1 MQAKELISYDI
12 PSLKPEDSGDTTLA
26 MMDEYRVSHIALVKD
41 GEYLGLIS
49 DNDIYN
55 FFEDT
60 GEEIKIQKLSLMR
73 PFVKVQN
80 HVLEVVKIMG
90 EARISVIP
98 VLDDKETYIGSILSQ
113 DVAYAMSKL
122 ISANE
127 PGGVIVLEVNVNDYS
142 LSHIAQI
149 VESDGGKILSCS
161 TSTPNESTKLEVVLK
176 INKIDL
182 SRIIQTFDRFK
193 YNIKESYHQST
204 FDEDLQRR
212 YDLFMNYLN
221 M

>member
-1 MQAKELISYDI
+1 MQAKELISYDL
-12 PSLKPEDSGDTTLA
+12 PFLKPQNSGDDALA
-26 MMDEYRVSHIALVKD
+26 MMDENRVSHIALVKD
-41 GEYLGLIS
+41 GAYLGLIS

-60 GEEIKIQKLSLMR
+60 AEEIKSQKLSLMR
-73 PFVKVQN
+73 PFVKAQN
-80 HVLEVVKIMG
+80 HIFEVIKIMG
-90 EARISVIP
+90 EARISVVP
-98 VLDDKETYIGSILSQ
+98 VLDDKENYVGSILSQ
-113 DVAYAMSKL
+113 DIAYTLSKL
-122 ISANE
+122 TSANE
-127 PGGVIVLEVNVNDYS
+127 PGGVVVLELNVNDYS

-149 VESDGGKILSCS
+149 VESDGAKILNCS
-161 TSTPNESTKLEVVLK
+161 TSTPSDSTKLEVVLK

-182 SRIIQTFDRFK
+182 SRIIQTFDRYK
-193 YNIKESYHQST
+193 YTIKESYHQST

>member
-1 MQAKELISYDI
+1 MRAKELISYDL
-12 PSLKPEDSGDTTLA
+12 PCLKPQNSGDEALV
-26 MMDEYRVSHIALVKD
+26 MMDENKVSHVALVKE

-60 GEEIKIQKLSLMR
+60 SDLIKNQKLSLMR
-73 PFVKVQN
+73 PFVRSQD
-80 HVLEVVKIMG
+80 HVFEVIKIMG
-90 EARISVIP
+90 EARISVVP
-98 VLDDKETYIGSILSQ
+98 VLDDKENYVGSILSQ
-113 DVAYAMSKL
+113 DLAYTFSKL
-122 ISANE
+122 TSANE
-127 PGGVIVLEVNVNDYS
+127 PGGVIVLELNINDYS

-149 VESDGGKILSCS
+149 VESEGGKILNCS
-161 TSTPNESTKLEVVLK
+161 TSTPADSTKLEVILK

-182 SRIIQTFDRFK
+182 SSIIQTFDRFK
-193 YNIKESYHQST
+193 YNIKERYHQST

>member
-1 MQAKELISYDI
+1 MQAKELISYDL
-12 PSLKPEDSGDTTLA
+12 PFLKPQNSGDDALA
-26 MMDEYRVSHIALVKD
+26 MMDENRVSHIALVKD
-41 GEYLGLIS
+41 AEYLGLIS

-60 GEEIKIQKLSLMR
+60 SEEIKTQKLSLMR
-73 PFVKVQN
+73 PFVKLQN
-80 HVLEVVKIMG
+80 HIFEVIKIMG
-90 EARISVIP
+90 EARISVVP
-98 VLDDKETYIGSILSQ
+98 VLDDQENYVGCILSQ
-113 DVAYAMSKL
+113 DIAYTLSKL
-122 ISANE
+122 TSANE
-127 PGGVIVLEVNVNDYS
+127 PGGVIVLELNVNDYS

-149 VESDGGKILSCS
+149 VESDGAKILNCS
-161 TSTPNESTKLEVVLK
+161 TATPHDSTKLEVVLQ

-182 SRIIQTFDRFK
+182 SRIIQTIDRYK
-193 YNIKESYHQST
+193 YHIKESYHQST

>member
-1 MQAKELISYDI
+1 MQAQELISYDL
-12 PSLKPEDSGDTTLA
+12 PFLKPQNSGDDALA
-26 MMDEYRVSHIALVKD
+26 MMDENRVSHIALVKD

-55 FFEDT
+55 FFEDSS
-60 GEEIKIQKLSLMR
+60 EEIKSQKLSLMR
-73 PFVKVQN
+73 PFVKLQN
-80 HVLEVVKIMG
+80 HIFEVIKIMG
-90 EARISVIP
+90 EARVSVVP
-98 VLDDKETYIGSILSQ
+98 VLDDKENYIGCILSQ
-113 DVAYAMSKL
+113 DIAYNLSRL
-122 ISANE
+122 TSANE
-127 PGGVIVLEVNVNDYS
+127 PGGVIVLELNVNDYS

-149 VESDGGKILSCS
+149 VESDGAKILNCS
-161 TSTPNESTKLEVVLK
+161 TSTPNDSTKLEVVLK